1 MIMLS
6 DVPNARLWGLA
17 LLGIAAL
24 TDKLD
29 GVLARRYNQITEW
42 GKILDPLAD
51 KIGIA
56 VVAIVLVQL
65 GQIPVW
71 FLLAIVARDVLILAG
86 GMYLKRKRG
95 IVEQSNLLGKWTIG
109 VLAATMALAMLSVRG
124 PVMDGAI
131 GLSVVMLIAS
141 LGMYAAA
148 FVRALQRTSV

>member
-29 GVLARRYNQITEW
+29 GVIARRYNQITEW

-65 GQIPVW
+65 GQIPLW

-86 GMYLKRKRG
+86 GMYLKRRRG

-109 VLAATMALAMLSVRG
+109 VLAATMALAMLNVRG

-141 LGMYAAA
+141 LGLYAAV
-148 FVRALQRTSV
+148 FVRALRRTSV

>member
-6 DVPNARLWGLA
+6 DSPNARWWGLA

-29 GVLARRYNQITEW
+29 GVFARRYNQITEW

-65 GQIPVW
+65 GQIPLW

-86 GMYLKRKRG
+86 GMYLKRRRG

-109 VLAATMALAMLSVRG
+109 VLAATMALAMLTVRG

-141 LGMYAAA
+141 LGLYAAV
-148 FVRALQRTSV
+148 FVKALQRTSA